1 MTGQAGAAKLFG
13 ILGALLLPTIL
24 PRAMAF
30 EKAGAPAAAVGKS
43 VFLVIPSP

>member
-13 ILGALLLPTIL
+13 ILGALCVQQYSHGPLAL
-24 PRAMAF
+24 
-30 EKAGAPAAAVGKS
+30 EKGGAPAAAVGKS